1 MEKIGF
7 KIWNSDLAIGE
18 EGNALVSSFLRKA
31 SELIE
36 TEINEDGGIGGKQMI
51 ITCERVVKGEEG
63 IKKVFNSVHNTPDIL
78 FTHGHVMEGSN
89 QKFVDGL
96 DLDSLILFSSID
108 VEFHP
113 NIFKTSSADRNARS
127 LTIKCLL
134 EEINTDASVF
144 FIHDGKRIANY
155 EDDFTSNHKGEVKSI
170 NFSDFQTAPEIEKHL
185 MPILAEIGNEDIII
199 LDVGLRVFK
208 DIFNHLNETGK
219 HPLVLKMFGSIEG
232 RFPKIGFPLIEFTGD
247 VFFPYLDFEN
257 LIKQTNISLDDTQK
271 ALVTDASWRLEL
283 PLLVAY
289 AARQAGLVFSTKEQ
303 FIEDMRSALNSI
315 DGERDIFIGN
325 RIAYAFEDNTNLLKT
340 NYLYQFP
347 QSLQTPLSYP
357 KIFYPKQFFPEGEAT
372 EEVTVNYLYIDIL
385 RVNNINIGEGTWGCD
400 FYMDIV
406 SPHENPLEI
415 INFNNLSSVNPK
427 FEVKP
432 IWKENID
439 EEEEKSSRFY
449 IMANFDFVPL
459 ADNYPFDWQH
469 IYVSYSVSDKNKYG
483 IIQPNPESVLDREFK
498 IDGWKLKESTTGV
511 LRKKEVTHKETKLVK
526 KVEIREEARVGWTLA
541 RTNSVTIMKIGI
553 PLSFLLFLNYFSL
566 FREFGDIAGS
576 IEFLTIA
583 FLSGIALYFS
593 TERPQPLRMT
603 TVDLIFLWY
612 YVLTGVT
619 IIVTSV
625 TSLFGEKIFLMA
637 MTGLKFIVPIGFISI
652 CIFLF
657 KRIKSNRLKPRIN

>member
-18 EGNALVSSFLRKA
+18 EGNALVSSFLQKA
-31 SELIE
+31 SKLIE
-36 TEINEDGGIGGKQMI
+36 TEINEGGGIGGKQMT
-51 ITCERVVKGEEG
+51 ITSERVAKGEEG
-63 IKKVFNSVHNTPDIL
+63 IKKVLNSVHNTPDIL
-78 FTHGHVMEGSN
+78 FTHGSVMAKSN
-89 QKFVDGL
+89 QIFVDDL
-96 DLDSLILFSSID
+96 NLDSLILFSAQD
-108 VEFHP
+108 LEFHQ
-113 NIFKTSSADRNARS
+113 NIFNTSYADRNVRS
-127 LTIKCLL
+127 LTIKSLL
-134 EEINTDASVF
+134 EEINTDARVF
-144 FIHDGKRIANY
+144 FIHDGKRIADY

-219 HPLVLKMFGSIEG
+219 KPLVIKLFGSIGG
-232 RFPKIGFPLIEFTGD
+232 RFPKIGFPLIEIIAG
-247 VFFPYLDFEN
+247 FPFQYLDFEN
-257 LIKQTNISLDDTQK
+257 LIKQTNISLDEKQK
-271 ALVTDASWRLEL
+271 QWVKDAAWRLEY

-289 AARQAGLVFSTKEQ
+289 AAQKAGLVFSTKEQ
-303 FIEDMRSALNSI
+303 FLEDMRNALNSI
-315 DGERDIFIGN
+315 DGESDIFIGKKGVF
-325 RIAYAFEDNTNLLKT
+325 AFKDNANLQKL
-340 NYLYQFP
+340 NYLCQFP

-357 KIFYPKQFFPEGEAT
+357 KIFYPKQFFPEGEDIK
-372 EEVTVNYLYIDIL
+372 ELSVNFVYIDIL

-415 INFNNLSSVNPK
+415 INFNNLSSINPK
-427 FEVKP
+427 FDAKN
-432 IWKENID
+432 IWTENID
-439 EEEEKSSRFY
+439 EEEERSSRFY
-449 IMANFDFVPL
+449 IMANFDFAPL

-469 IYVSYSVSDKNKYG
+469 IYISYSVSDKNKFG
-483 IIQPNPESVLDREFK
+483 IIQPIPEALLDREFK

-511 LRKKEVTHKETKLVK
+511 LRKKEVTFKGTMLVK
-526 KVEIREEARVGWTLA
+526 KVEVREEARVGWTLA

-566 FREFGDIAGS
+566 FREFGDIGGS
-576 IEFLTIA
+576 IGFLTTA

-603 TVDLIFLWY
+603 TVDLIFIWY
-612 YVLTGVT
+612 YVLTGIT
-619 IIVTSV
+619 IIATSI
-625 TSLFGEKIFLMA
+625 TSLFGEKIFLVT
-637 MTGLKFIVPIGFISI
+637 MTGLKLVLPIGFISI

-657 KRIKSNRLKPRIN
+657 RRINSNRLRPRVN